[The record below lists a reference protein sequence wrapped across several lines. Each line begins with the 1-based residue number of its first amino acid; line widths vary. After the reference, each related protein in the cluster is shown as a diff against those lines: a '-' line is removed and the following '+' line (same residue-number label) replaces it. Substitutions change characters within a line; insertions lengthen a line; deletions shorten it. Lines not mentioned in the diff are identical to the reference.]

1 MVKSEDHLNGEL
13 IPQKMEPYQTWYRW
27 VMLALAWLLNL
38 AFGTVQS
45 SIAPLVTPIL
55 ADLHISYSQMGVI
68 LGAWPLTY
76 MVTASI
82 GGAIID
88 RWGIHKSLF
97 LGTVIIGLSASLRY
111 FANGF
116 VILFLCVALFGL
128 GGPMISIGSPKTIAT
143 WFRGRGR
150 SMAVGVYMTG
160 SAIGRFLVL
169 SLTNSLVMP
178 LSRDSWRLTFVIYG
192 FLAFAAALAWRVLAR
207 DIKPTGVTE
216 STSIT
221 NVFTSLI
228 KVRNVQLILMIGFL
242 SMVIGHGFTNWLPKI
257 LETGGLSPEVAGFTA
272 SIPVLTG
279 IPAVL
284 LIPHLTPPHLRGRI
298 AALLSVL
305 GAIVLFIITTSS
317 GGLLVT
323 GLGLYGLFFR
333 CTMPLLMLVLMD
345 LPEVGSRYMGAAGGM
360 YFCIAEIGGFVGPSI
375 MGAIVDLTGN
385 FLIGVSLMAGLSV
398 VTGIMALLLR
408 TKTNLHHDVS
418 ALD

>member
-1 MVKSEDHLNGEL
+1 MIKSENYLNGEL
-13 IPQKMEPYQTWYRW
+13 NSHKVEPYQSWYCW
-27 VMLALAWLLNL
+27 VMLTLAWLLNF

-76 MVTASI
+76 MMAAAI

-88 RWGIHKSLF
+88 RWGIRTSLF
-97 LGTVIIGLSASLRY
+97 LGTLIIGLSASLRY

-116 VILFLCVALFGL
+116 VGLFLCVALFGV
-128 GGPMISIGSPKTIAT
+128 GGPMISIGSPKIIAT
-143 WFRGRGR
+143 WFKGRGR
-150 SMAVGVYMTG
+150 SIAVGVYMTG
-160 SAIGRFLVL
+160 SAIGRLLIL

-178 LSRDSWRLTFVIYG
+178 LSRGSWRLTFVIYG
-192 FLAFAAALAWRVLAR
+192 FLAFAVALAWRFLAK
-207 DIKPTGVTE
+207 DIKPTRVAE
-216 STSIT
+216 SASIT
-221 NVFTSLI
+221 NVFTNLI
-228 KVRNVQLILMIGFL
+228 KIRNVRLILMIGFL
-242 SMVIGHGFTNWLPKI
+242 SMVVGHGFTNWLPKL
-257 LETGGLSPEVAGFTA
+257 LETGGLSPEIAGFTA

-298 AALLSVL
+298 AALLTML
-305 GAIVLFIITTSS
+305 GAIVLFIITMSS

-333 CTMPLLMLVLMD
+333 CTMPMLMLVLMD
-345 LPEVGSRYMGAAGGM
+345 LPEVGSRYIGAAGGM
-360 YFCIAEIGGFVGPSI
+360 YFCIAEIGGFVGPSV

-408 TKTNLHHDVS
+408 IQTSTTKTI
-418 ALD
+418 